1 VSAAVIVAGVG
12 LGLAG
17 SALLLWALGKNVLAA
32 SPRSVARH
40 IREPG
45 MVYKVRLGTLTPA
58 WNPQRPYVPGDRL
71 MGPGRA
77 TYWMD
82 ESNIV
87 HLTLHPKWGPER
99 HFAGPLPEGRTSH
112 RTAIRLIV
120 GGYVLLIV
128 TGFLGGYFESHGS
141 SGHRWISGGIG
152 VGISMVL
159 AWLLSL
165 YLSVGSS
172 VRSLF
177 RREAPR

>member
-1 VSAAVIVAGVG
+1 
-12 LGLAG
+12 
-17 SALLLWALGKNVLAA
+17 
-32 SPRSVARH
+32 
-40 IREPG
+40 

-128 TGFLGGYFESHGS
+128 TGFLGGTSNLTAP
-141 SGHRWISGGIG
+141 RGIG
-152 VGISMVL
+152 GSQAVL
-159 AWLLSL
+159 ESGSAWFSP
-165 YLSVGSS
+165 GS
-172 VRSLF
+172 
-177 RREAPR
+177 